1 MRRTALATALAAAL
15 LPVGAAQATLLSGTI
30 DITYSPFGGTPTN
43 FEVGV
48 SQIFLGGGIAPAPGG
63 LGTPSSGHV
72 ASTFTGLNIHAG
84 STTTLNSLFDVF
96 AAVTPPATG
105 YTGSQLVPSAIDVTL
120 HITGPVT
127 GTGTVVGSAVG
138 VACTPAITA
147 AFGVTGCGQVTW
159 GGPAQFRLSD
169 GTEMFFALGVLG
181 PTPLFSIAND
191 ANISAA
197 ISVPEPGSIP
207 LLGLGALVA
216 AGVFSRKRLPA
227 ALSQLYGSRVF
238 S

>member
-105 YTGSQLVPSAIDVTL
+105 YTGSQLIPSAIDVTL

-138 VACTPAITA
+138 VPCSPAITA

-197 ISVPEPGSIP
+197 ISVPEPGTIP